1 MKKIASILFFLLI
14 SFTILGQET
23 IFEEKRTIYK
33 RENSYG
39 IVLHTSGWG
48 ITYRYGLY
56 TSGFTRRIIEA
67 EIVGIK
73 HPKETKSYSS
83 IFDNSNGYKYGKLNS
98 ITLFKGSY
106 GFQNTF
112 ISKQSVKGI
121 AIAYVLNG
129 GITFAYAKPTYLEV
143 IFIDEVTGLPKSAI
157 EKYDPNKHNQ
167 SDIIGKASLFRGMFQ
182 GKFYPGINGKFG
194 LNFESSKQADRIN
207 SIEVGAT
214 LDLFLQEVPIMAN
227 EANSQ
232 YYFNLYLAITFGS
245 KKTE

>member
-1 MKKIASILFFLLI
+1 MKKFVSIFFFLLVA
-14 SFTILGQET
+14 STIFGQET

-39 IVLHTSGWG
+39 LVLHTSGWG

-56 TSGFTRRIIEA
+56 TTGFTRRIIEG

-98 ITLFKGSY
+98 VILFKSSY
-106 GFQNTF
+106 GMQNTF
-112 ISKQSVKGI
+112 ISKQSVRGI
-121 AIAYVLNG
+121 AIAYILNG
-129 GITFAYAKPTYLEV
+129 GITFGYAKPNYLEV
-143 IFIDEVTGLPKSAI
+143 IFIDEVTGILGSTI
-157 EKYDPNKHNQ
+157 EKYDPNKHSQ
-167 SDIIGKASLFRGMFQ
+167 GDIIGKSSLFRGLFE

-214 LDLFLQEVPIMAN
+214 LDLFLQEIPIMAN
-227 EANSQ
+227 DANSQ